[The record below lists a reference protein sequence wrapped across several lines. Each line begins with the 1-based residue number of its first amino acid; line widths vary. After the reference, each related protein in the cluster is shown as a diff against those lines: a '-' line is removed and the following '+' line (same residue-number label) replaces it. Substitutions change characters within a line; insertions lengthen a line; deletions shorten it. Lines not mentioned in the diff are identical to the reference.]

1 MSLAKVKQDKMTK
14 SSLEKNKMIMLKLNL
29 KVVMLDK
36 NLRWKDFII
45 VVESKVTL
53 LCKTRDFINEKT

>member
-1 MSLAKVKQDKMTK
+1 MTK

-36 NLRWKDFII
+36 NLRGKDFII

>member
-36 NLRWKDFII
+36 NLRGKDFII

-53 LCKTRDFINEKT
+53 LCKTRDFINDKT

>member
-1 MSLAKVKQDKMTK
+1 
-14 SSLEKNKMIMLKLNL
+14 
-29 KVVMLDK
+29 MLDK
-36 NLRWKDFII
+36 NLRGKDFII

>member
-29 KVVMLDK
+29 KVVMFDK

>member
-36 NLRWKDFII
+36 NLRGKDFII